1 MTTTRSSPSPGR
13 ASLTGRAAGRRLR
26 WGAGAA
32 LALGLF
38 LAGPGQAEA
47 IAASGIAMPSAIAAD
62 VSSVADSFSAWAVES
77 GDSQGLP
84 FLVIDK
90 IHARVLAYDRDG
102 ELLGSAPALLGLARG
117 DVSPPGVGDLPLSAI
132 RPDQRITPAG
142 RFLASMG
149 ESLAGKAVLWID
161 YDTALALHAVV
172 TTTAAER
179 RLQRLDTETAADNRI
194 SYGCIN
200 VPTGFYDEIVR
211 PAFEGAVGVVYILPE
226 VRPLNEVFAAW
237 PA

>member
-1 MTTTRSSPSPGR
+1 MTTPRSSAPPGR
-13 ASLTGRAAGRRLR
+13 ACLTGRAAGRRLR
-26 WGAGAA
+26 WGAGAG
-32 LALGLF
+32 LALSLI
-38 LAGPGQAEA
+38 LAGAGQAEA
-47 IAASGIAMPSAIAAD
+47 GSAPGPAPAIVAD
-62 VSSVADSFSAWAVES
+62 VSPIARSFSAWAVQS

-84 FLVIDK
+84 FLIIDK
-90 IHARVLAYDRDG
+90 VHARVLAYDREG
-102 ELLGSAPALLGLARG
+102 RLLGSAPALLGLAEG

-179 RLQRLDTETAADNRI
+179 RQQRLDTESAADNRI
-194 SYGCIN
+194 SYGCVN
-200 VPTGFYDEIVR
+200 VPTDFYDAIVR
-211 PAFEGAVGVVYILPE
+211 PAFQGAVGVVYILPE
-226 VRPLNEVFAAW
+226 VRPLSEVFAAW